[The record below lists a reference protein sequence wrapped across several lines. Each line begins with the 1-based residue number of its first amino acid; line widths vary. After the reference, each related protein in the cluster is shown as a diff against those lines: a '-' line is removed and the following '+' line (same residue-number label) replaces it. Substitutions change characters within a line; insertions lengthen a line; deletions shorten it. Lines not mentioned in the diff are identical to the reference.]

1 VGSSRPAGPGG
12 TTLTSLLQ
20 SSGMEND
27 FIPTTPEFITKDW
40 LVMVINQYRRLHQQS
55 LLRSPEDIKDM
66 ACTPHPRA
74 RGILSNSYQVT
85 VHFTC
90 ITSMGAEKLQYNFYF
105 KMAVQEGPGRAEAVE
120 AALLEREV
128 ETLLGLVPRLKRLV
142 GEQEEGEQV
151 ELAVADII
159 YGSYSTEGD
168 GVVVARDLLAEG
180 YTHPTV
186 GPGLPLPTLVAGV
199 EALARLHATSAVLL
213 EREGVEQVLEQ
224 LPHLDQGYYDHGV
237 VRDRMAE
244 LLKEFC
250 GLVRRVPGYHTQY
263 QRMEGWRARAAN
275 IITSTR
281 RRRAGPPLVCLTHG
295 NPSMDN
301 ILVREKSVVLT
312 DWKGAVLGSPMSDL
326 AMFLLSST
334 DLATRTDHL
343 YQLLD
348 TYNFAF
354 CRAVQR
360 LGLEPAAT
368 WPAFSPAALR
378 TEFDRCLFGAF
389 LQVAAHLMEQLQA
402 LEAAFRRQPTEEA
415 GLALR
420 QVGRRAVELVEEAC
434 GGAWKAMPKGCVE
447 SEASITLIL
456 PPPKNSIF

>member
-1 VGSSRPAGPGG
+1 
-12 TTLTSLLQ
+12 
-20 SSGMEND
+20 
-27 FIPTTPEFITKDW
+27 
-40 LVMVINQYRRLHQQS
+40 
-55 LLRSPEDIKDM
+55 
-66 ACTPHPRA
+66 
-74 RGILSNSYQVT
+74 
-85 VHFTC
+85 
-90 ITSMGAEKLQYNFYF
+90 MGAEKLQYNFYF

-244 LLKEFC
+244 LLKDFC

-281 RRRAGPPLVCLTHG
+281 SYRLPVHSEKTRGGIGTKTVASTLQEASGWSAPGLPHPRQPLHG
-295 NPSMDN
+295 QHPGQGEVGESLDHHPTTPQ
-301 ILVREKSVVLT
+301 VVLT

-378 TEFDRCLFGAF
+378 TEFDRWGA
-389 LQVAAHLMEQLQA
+389 AATRPGA
-402 LEAAFRRQPTEEA
+402 SSGRSCRWPPT
-415 GLALR
+415 
-420 QVGRRAVELVEEAC
+420 
-434 GGAWKAMPKGCVE
+434 
-447 SEASITLIL
+447 
-456 PPPKNSIF
+456 